1 MESPYERLRN
11 SQTLDIE
18 AARTATGQA
27 QPNSG
32 NGETQPSNGLLRLG
46 SERLTAGATSPI
58 PATCSNPDG
67 FGALNQQLQ
76 DLGGSI
82 EALARIRH
90 DRDAATRRL
99 QTAEAAELKR
109 KALIRNI
116 VIAVILLVI
125 VLIVVLV
132 VL

>member
-1 MESPYERLRN
+1 MKDSGN
-11 SQTLDIE
+11 SQTLEIE
-18 AARTATGQA
+18 AAGTGTGQA
-27 QPNSG
+27 GAEQWQRRDSA
-32 NGETQPSNGLLRLG
+32 EQRFA
-46 SERLTAGATSPI
+46 EARQRAATAGATSPI